1 MGILVSSVM
10 QAIVAVFCII
20 GFSCGASVA
29 ELEFGVLRMGL
40 EWGVLVCRTSRAI
53 SLGSC

>member
-53 SLGSC
+53 SLGSY